1 MLFQEKWTM
10 SDIALT
16 VSILALVAVV
26 GLFIGNVKFR
36 GVGLGIGG
44 VLFGGIIVGHF
55 VSQAGMTLSSDM
67 LHVIQEFGLIL
78 FVYTIGIQVGP
89 GFFASLRVSGL
100 RLNLFAVL
108 IVIIGGL
115 VTAIL
120 HKLFDIPLP
129 VVLGIFSGAVTN
141 TPALGA
147 GQQILRDVMMMLFSA
162 RDRYNSSGQHPRST
176 DEFIMIKNVLLAFMI
191 CSGMTLL
198 GGCSSVMSHTG
209 GKEGTYPGTRA
220 SATMIGDDE
229 TNWGTKS
236 LAILDM
242 PFTAVLD
249 TILLPWDVFRKDS
262 SVRSRVEKSEADAQE
277 TNNVIPPAKM
287 PAN

>member
-1 MLFQEKWTM
+1 
-10 SDIALT
+10 
-16 VSILALVAVV
+16 
-26 GLFIGNVKFR
+26 
-36 GVGLGIGG
+36 
-44 VLFGGIIVGHF
+44 
-55 VSQAGMTLSSDM
+55 
-67 LHVIQEFGLIL
+67 
-78 FVYTIGIQVGP
+78 
-89 GFFASLRVSGL
+89 
-100 RLNLFAVL
+100 
-108 IVIIGGL
+108 
-115 VTAIL
+115 
-120 HKLFDIPLP
+120 
-129 VVLGIFSGAVTN
+129 
-141 TPALGA
+141 
-147 GQQILRDVMMMLFSA
+147 
-162 RDRYNSSGQHPRST
+162 
-176 DEFIMIKNVLLAFMI
+176 MIKNVLLAFMI

-262 SVRSRVEKSEADAQE
+262 SVRSRVEKSEAGAQE